1 MADTIE
7 NRFPDCLYLDLEGT
21 PLDPESEKPIWK
33 KLLPNPSSEAGI
45 KQIDLSLTINF
56 NEQWQE
62 LLIGRVKFGLRG
74 GELRCA
80 IDNGRIPYTSREL
93 AGSLAAQIEKGR
105 EEKASPKSQ
114 SGIQA
119 SGSIELPMRSSKTS
133 AEASFAQ
140 EQTTGTTD
148 KFQVA
153 ACQITQ
159 EAQALIDRITG
170 AETQDFSELARIAG
184 LDPRKDFVGADL
196 SGIDLSGLDLS
207 DADLSGANLSHTNLS
222 SANLSH
228 ANLSGTNL
236 SNANLTAADLSGADL
251 SCANLSGAN
260 LSQTKLKDACL
271 NQSTGLSEES
281 KSFLQNGGA
290 SIETSDKPTKTPGER
305 YPRGK
310 YIAAR

>member
-1 MADTIE
+1 MEALKYKLLSSEGTHNTGANISKGKIQVALTLAAKSEKCPVLGFSARISKTLAMLQSRFVYCVFQASFSAHETQNTLQPCVSGPGMADTIE
-7 NRFPDCLYLDLEGT
+7 NRFPDCLYLDLG
-21 PLDPESEKPIWK
+21 
-33 KLLPNPSSEAGI
+33 
-45 KQIDLSLTINF
+45 
-56 NEQWQE
+56 
-62 LLIGRVKFGLRG
+62 
-74 GELRCA
+74 
-80 IDNGRIPYTSREL
+80 
-93 AGSLAAQIEKGR
+93 
-105 EEKASPKSQ
+105 
-114 SGIQA
+114 
-119 SGSIELPMRSSKTS
+119 SKTS